1 MSPHVAHVV
10 VVAVMTILVALF
22 AWIYLRDREQ
32 DREQRMRLWLI
43 GWIAILVHFAASL
56 LTTFSLISDRLGDWV
71 AVTTLV
77 VSGTSFLLSVSR
89 PGATRRGR
97 VFFISM
103 VAIPAVVYWTGLVF
117 GVNLPWAYS
126 GILVVAVGAGVVL
139 ATRDHPNLLRSY
151 GPCLAWVVPGLWV
164 ASRTATHPEYGI
176 DFFLFELFAI
186 TGVFYW
192 RYFRRWT
199 PGVVF
204 AAAAFVA
211 WGAVFPVGEVVA
223 ALNFHIPND
232 SVLWDLP
239 KYCVAFGMILT
250 LFENQAEIASRVAG
264 QYQNLFEGNLAG
276 VYLAKPEG
284 ELVDCNRTFVQMY
297 GFDSKQEAIAQLT
310 ISPYLDPARRKEFR
324 EKLKSEGKVLD
335 YEYQQHKKDGTPFWI
350 LERAMMV
357 AGPSG
362 ESLIEGTAIDITER
376 KLAEEK
382 LQVEIVE
389 RKRAEEA
396 ADAANR
402 AKSEFLANMSHE
414 IRTPMN
420 GVLGMT
426 DLLLDTALDTEQRDY
441 AAMAK
446 ASAESLLTI
455 INDILDFSKIEA
467 GRLELESVD
476 FSLRGTVEPTVKT
489 LALRAHEKG
498 LELNCVFDPDVP
510 DALVGDSSRVR
521 QVLVNLLGNAVKFT
535 QKGEVNLRVQ
545 AEPAIPG
552 FTCLHFSVRDTGI
565 GIAPEKQPGIFE
577 AFIQV
582 DGSTT
587 RRFGGTGLGLTIS
600 RQLVQM
606 MGGRIWV
613 ESVPGQ
619 GSTFHFTASFGTGE
633 VRETRHPLEKAQLKD
648 VPVLVVDDNLTN
660 LRILG
665 GLLSG
670 WGMKPT
676 LAADGTQALE
686 TLTRELENNQPFP
699 LVLTDANMPVMDGF
713 QLAEEIRKNP
723 ELSSATIMMLTS
735 AGQRG
740 DAARCRQLGLAGY
753 LTKPIGQA
761 ELLDAILRATAATP
775 DGKTRTLVT
784 RPSKQEGA
792 RRLQILLAEDNSV
805 NQKLASRLLEKQGH
819 NVVSVANGR
828 EALEQIERQIFD
840 LVLMDIQMPVMG
852 GLEATEAIRS
862 REKSTGAHLPII
874 AMTAHA
880 MQGDR
885 DRCLA
890 AGMDDYVSKPID
902 VKQLFTVVQNVLA
915 ASGVPSPEP
924 VFVRR

>member
-1 MSPHVAHVV
+1 MSPQVAHVV
-10 VVAVMTILVALF
+10 VVTVMTLLVSLF
-22 AWIYLRDREQ
+22 AWMYARDRQ
-32 DREQRMRLWLI
+32 QRMRLWLI
-43 GWIAILVHFAASL
+43 GWIAILVHFGASL
-56 LTTFSLISDRLGDWV
+56 LATFSLISGRLGDWV

-77 VSGTSFLLSVSR
+77 ASATSFLLSVSR

-97 VFFISM
+97 MAF
-103 VAIPAVVYWTGLVF
+103 VALVSIPAVVYWTGLVF
-117 GVNLPWAYS
+117 GVSRPWAYA
-126 GILVVAVGAGVVL
+126 GILLVAVGAGVVL
-139 ATRDHPNLLRSY
+139 ATRDHPRTLAYY

-164 ASRTATHPEYGI
+164 ASRTAAHPEYGI

-199 PGVVF
+199 PGVTF
-204 AAAAFVA
+204 AAFAFVA
-211 WGAVFPVGEVVA
+211 WGAVFPVGELTA
-223 ALNFHIPND
+223 ALNLHIPND

-250 LFENQAEIASRVAG
+250 LFENQAEIASRVAR
-264 QYQNLFEGNLAG
+264 QYQDLFEGNLAG
-276 VYLAKPEG
+276 VYLARPEG
-284 ELVDCNRTFVQMY
+284 GLVDCNRTFLEMY
-297 GFDSKQEAIAQLT
+297 GFVSKAEAIAQLT
-310 ISPYLDPARRKEFR
+310 LPAFGEPARWKAFQ

-335 YEYQQHKKDGTPFWI
+335 YEYQQHRKDGAPFWV
-350 LERAMMV
+350 LERAVMV

-362 ESLIEGTAIDITER
+362 ASLIEGAAIDITER

-396 ADAANR
+396 AEAANR

-426 DLLLDTALDTEQRDY
+426 DLLLDTALDAEQRDY

-467 GRLELESVD
+467 GKLELESID
-476 FSLRGTVEPTVKT
+476 FSLRGTVEPTIKT

-510 DALVGDSSRVR
+510 DALVGDLSRVR

-535 QKGEVNLRVQ
+535 EKGEVNLRVQ
-545 AEPAIPG
+545 REPSIPG
-552 FTCLHFSVRDTGI
+552 FTRLHFSVHDTGI
-565 GIAPEKQPGIFE
+565 GIPLEKQAHIFE

-587 RRFGGTGLGLTIS
+587 RRFGGTGLGLSIS

-613 ESVPGQ
+613 ESVPGE
-619 GSTFHFTASFGTGE
+619 GSTFHFTANFGTGE
-633 VRETRHPLEKAQLKD
+633 AAETRQPLEKAQLKNL
-648 VPVLVVDDNLTN
+648 PVLVVDDNLTN

-676 LAADGTQALE
+676 LAADGAQALRA
-686 TLTRELENNQPFP
+686 LTRADQPFA

-713 QLAEEIRKNP
+713 QLAQEIRKNP
-723 ELSSATIMMLTS
+723 EFSGATIMMLTS

-740 DAARCRQLGLAGY
+740 DAARCQQLGLAGY
-753 LTKPIGQA
+753 LTKPIAQA
-761 ELLDAILRATAATP
+761 ELLEAILRATAALPVRQSSRLTLSP
-775 DGKTRTLVT
+775 SEHTKTR
-784 RPSKQEGA
+784 
-792 RRLQILLAEDNSV
+792 RLNILLAEDNSV
-805 NQKLASRLLEKQGH
+805 NQKLASRLLEKHGH
-819 NVVSVANGR
+819 HVVTVGNGR
-828 EALEQIERQIFD
+828 EALEQLERRDFD
-840 LVLMDIQMPVMG
+840 LVLMDVQMPVMD
-852 GLEATEAIRS
+852 GLEATASIRQQ
-862 REKSTGAHLPII
+862 EKTRGGHLPII

-890 AGMDDYVSKPID
+890 AGIDDYVSKPVD
-902 VKQLFTVVQNVLA
+902 TKQLFTAMQNVLTGCGA
-915 ASGVPSPEP
+915 ASGDPVPVS
-924 VFVRR
+924 R